1 MDSIRIPFL
10 SFSHFRRMAA
20 AMGLWMTQLT
30 HPPTCR
36 LNYPAFQSLDAFSL
50 QKNRW
55 NLGLLGICELV
66 AVLAPLAAAVQ
77 SDR

>member
-1 MDSIRIPFL
+1 
-10 SFSHFRRMAA
+10 
-20 AMGLWMTQLT
+20 
-30 HPPTCR
+30 